1 MNFFDVIV
9 VFIISIA
16 TLIGFLIGI
25 AVAEKAAMKK
35 RKIGT
40 LVIDDSDPEKATY
53 RFEFDIDPEE
63 IPRNDYISIKTKLE
77 NEKEN

>member
-1 MNFFDVIV
+1 MNLDVIT
-9 VFIISIA
+9 VFVIFIA
-16 TLIGFLIGI
+16 VLIGLLIGI
-25 AVAEKAAMKK
+25 VVAGKAAMKK

-77 NEKEN
+77 KEN

>member
-1 MNFFDVIV
+1 MNFDVLTVLVIFV
-9 VFIISIA
+9 AVLIGLLIGVSIA
-16 TLIGFLIGI
+16 G
-25 AVAEKAAMKK
+25 KAAMKK

-63 IPRNDYISIKTKLE
+63 IPRNDYISIKTRL
-77 NEKEN
+77 EKEN

>member
-1 MNFFDVIV
+1 MNFDVIT

-16 TLIGFLIGI
+16 SLLGFLIGI
-25 AVAEKAAMKK
+25 EIAGKVAMKK

-53 RFEFDIDPEE
+53 RFEFEVDPEE
-63 IPRNDYISIKTKLE
+63 IPRNDYISIKTRL
-77 NEKEN
+77 EKEN

>member
-1 MNFFDVIV
+1 MNFFDVIA

-16 TLIGFLIGI
+16 TLLGFLIGI
-25 AVAEKAAMKK
+25 AIAGKVAMKK

-53 RFEFDIDPEE
+53 RFEFEVDPEE

-77 NEKEN
+77 EK

>member
-1 MNFFDVIV
+1 MNFDALTVLVI
-9 VFIISIA
+9 FIAVLIGLLIGVSIA
-16 TLIGFLIGI
+16 G
-25 AVAEKAAMKK
+25 KAAMKK

-63 IPRNDYISIKTKLE
+63 IPRNDYISIKTRL
-77 NEKEN
+77 EKEN

>member
-1 MNFFDVIV
+1 MNFDVIT
-9 VFIISIA
+9 VFIIFIA
-16 TLIGFLIGI
+16 LLLGLLIGI
-25 AVAEKAAMKK
+25 AVAGKAAMKK

-53 RFEFDIDPEE
+53 RFEFEVDPEE
-63 IPRNDYISIKTKLE
+63 IPRNDYISIKTRLE

>member
-1 MNFFDVIV
+1 MNFDAFTVLVI
-9 VFIISIA
+9 FA
-16 TLIGFLIGI
+16 ALLIGI
-25 AVAEKAAMKK
+25 LIGVLIAGKAAMKK

-63 IPRNDYISIKTKLE
+63 IPRNDYISIKTRI
-77 NEKEN
+77 EKEN